1 MVMEIQETQ
10 LTEVFIVMQRLIQR
24 MINTPIISPVSQEPK
39 ETTTE
44 EAPQED
50 HVQELVVPTPDKN
63 IIAFFN

>member
-1 MVMEIQETQ
+1 MVMETQEMQ

-24 MINTPIISPVSQEPK
+24 MINTPITSLVSQEPK

-50 HVQELVVPTPDKN
+50 HVQRVGSSDSR
-63 IIAFFN
+63 